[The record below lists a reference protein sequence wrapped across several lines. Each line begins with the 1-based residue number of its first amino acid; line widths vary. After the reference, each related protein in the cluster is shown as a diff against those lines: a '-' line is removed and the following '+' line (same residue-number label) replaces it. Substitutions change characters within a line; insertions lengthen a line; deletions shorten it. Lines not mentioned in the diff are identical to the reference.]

1 MIHYQLSRLLIEQ
14 WEILS
19 LKLRT
24 EPSQYLEMV
33 ILRLT
38 HLFSESRHEFL
49 NLKEA
54 GESYTKF
61 LKSTR

>member
-1 MIHYQLSRLLIEQ
+1 MIDNQLSRLLIEQ

-24 EPSQYLEMV
+24 EPSQYLEIV
-33 ILRLT
+33 IWRLKN
-38 HLFSESRHEFL
+38 LFSESRHEFL

-54 GESYTKF
+54 GESYIKF